1 MLKEKDKQ
9 IEQLEREYHQG
20 RSAWEKEEK
29 LVVSAWHEMV
39 GLLYHLSPHPHK
51 TWEEGCQWW
60 EGPLVAMSWHCQ
72 MYSICLYL
80 ITVGAD

>member
-1 MLKEKDKQ
+1 MLKDKDKQ

-39 GLLYHLSPHPHK
+39 SQSVSQSVSSNLP
-51 TWEEGCQWW
+51 
-60 EGPLVAMSWHCQ
+60 
-72 MYSICLYL
+72 
-80 ITVGAD
+80 